1 LKVMS
6 QSLRLRRMLLLSFKL
21 TKPLERNAVTCL
33 MDFLTRVLRNSWTG
47 LVDNSES
54 LLTGY
59 PSLVVKKLLPRTGRS
74 LRRVVLMK

>member
-1 LKVMS
+1 
-6 QSLRLRRMLLLSFKL
+6 
-21 TKPLERNAVTCL
+21 L